1 MHILTVKSVQSENY
15 VLFSQLCVTT
25 LAMAKA
31 GKILISG
38 NNTVDRGLNGV
49 QFNYAGA
56 IDHKLAL
63 GDVDTGIDIEI
74 TGNNDI
80 GNGLNAVQHNEFGSE
95 DNGGSHR
102 KHADTVS
109 PDGNEKVDWDL
120 VLRGTL
126 GSGGVVGLISIII
139 AIVTNKDKLAACLC
153 GKKKSNPAQN
163 SLEEYDLR

>member
-1 MHILTVKSVQSENY
+1 MV
-15 VLFSQLCVTT
+15 SQLCFAI
-25 LAMAKA
+25 LAVAKA
-31 GKILISG
+31 GKIVISG
-38 NNTVDRGLNGV
+38 NNKVGRNLNGV
-49 QFNYAGA
+49 QYNYAGPINIPHQA
-56 IDHKLAL
+56 DNIP
-63 GDVDTGIDIEI
+63 DIEI